1 MSMNGIDISSW
12 QKGIDLAAVPCE
24 FVVIKATEG
33 TSYVNPHCDPA
44 FTQAKSLGKKLGVY
58 HFAGG
63 NNADDEAEHFVENV
77 KGYVKEAIL
86 VLDWEI
92 TAATNSVDWVKQWL
106 DRVHQLTGVKPFV
119 YMSNS
124 VVNGHDWSPVAD
136 AGYRLWNAYYYAFG
150 VRMGYNPDAPLP
162 KRMGAWEAPTLYQYT
177 SEGRLDGYNGNLDL
191 DVFYGNAA
199 DWDRYAGRDG
209 RPEPEPKPEPK
220 PEPVPQPEQMIAY
233 RIRYGDTL
241 SGIAK
246 RYGTSTAVLAQLNGI
261 QNPNRI
267 YAGQVIRV
275 PVRTAGSGQEA
286 YYVVRPGD
294 TLSGIASRFG
304 TTYQRLVQLN
314 GIRNPN
320 LIYVGQRLRVR

>member
-44 FTQAKSLGKKLGVY
+44 YRQAKILGKKLGVY

-63 NNADDEAEHFVENV
+63 HNADDEAEHFVENV

-92 TAATNSVDWVKQWL
+92 TAATSSVGWVKRWL

-199 DWDRYAGRDG
+199 DWDRYAGANS
-209 RPEPEPKPEPK
+209 RPEPPKPEPEPK
-220 PEPVPQPEQMIAY
+220 PEPVPQPEQMITY

-241 SGIAK
+241 SGIAR

-275 PVRTAGSGQEA
+275 PVRAAGGQAA

>member
-1 MSMNGIDISSW
+1 M
-12 QKGIDLAAVPCE
+12 
-24 FVVIKATEG
+24 
-33 TSYVNPHCDPA
+33 
-44 FTQAKSLGKKLGVY
+44 
-58 HFAGG
+58 
-63 NNADDEAEHFVENV
+63 
-77 KGYVKEAIL
+77 
-86 VLDWEI
+86 LDWEI

-124 VVNGHDWSPVAD
+124 VVNGHDWSSVAD

-150 VRMGYNPDAPLP
+150 VQMGYNPDAPLP

-209 RPEPEPKPEPK
+209 RPEPEPKPEP
-220 PEPVPQPEQMIAY
+220 VPQPEQMIAY

-241 SGIAK
+241 SGIDK